1 MKKIKVLSGLMAVL
15 MGILSFSSLPSV
27 DAKGLDAKDIYCV
40 EVSKEE
46 KQKLEEVLEK
56 IKDEAKI
63 KESNPK
69 SVSFV
74 AKVRDY
80 LKSICTYS
88 MASTVLLGMIGK
100 LCKEDTD
107 FCKDCKKLEK
117 NAVVLATFTSL
128 SNVALKIFF

>member
-1 MKKIKVLSGLMAVL
+1 MKKIKVLSGLMAAL

-27 DAKGLDAKDIYCV
+27 DAKDLDSKKVYCV

-74 AKVRDY
+74 AKVRGC

-88 MASTVLLGMIGK
+88 VAGACCCLLFDQ
-100 LCKEDTD
+100 LNKENEN
-107 FCKDCKKLEK
+107 CVRVCNK
-117 NAVVLATFTSL
+117 L
-128 SNVALKIFF
+128 SNLGFTVAIATSFSSIVLKILS